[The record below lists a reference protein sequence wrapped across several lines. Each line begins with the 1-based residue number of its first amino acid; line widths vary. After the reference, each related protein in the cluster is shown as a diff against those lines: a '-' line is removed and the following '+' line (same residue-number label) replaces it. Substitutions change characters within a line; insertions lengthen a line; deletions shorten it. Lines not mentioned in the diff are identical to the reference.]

1 MRVLQVTKTSEGSF
15 WAVRQVEHL
24 VMHGVEVHAVLPS
37 STGAAVDAWRAS
49 GATLHFVDCSLPI
62 RTPAAVLQ
70 RASQIRRLV
79 ESVQPDLIHT
89 HHVTT
94 TAMLRLALGNEYSV
108 PRLFQVPGPLHMEHW
123 HTRTFEIVLAGENDF
138 WIASSRFIMELY
150 EKAGIA
156 SNKLFL
162 SYNTTDTTLF
172 SNVRTGYLRHKLGIP
187 EHALI
192 VGNINLIYPPKRYLG
207 HSVGLKCHEDII
219 EALRIIQQQRNDV
232 WGVLAG
238 GTFGTSNTYERK
250 LNTLAEQKGA
260 GRILMPGNLSPQEVA
275 WSWPDFDCAIH
286 APLSENCGGVVEP
299 LLSGV
304 PIIAGDVGGLPEVV
318 HRGLTGELVPIRD
331 PELLAEAVLNVFD
344 RYDEFRQMAQ
354 QGMQLAN
361 VMFDSKRCSNEVLS
375 IYRHLLFNESRPD
388 AFNSEQFLI
397 LQRQLHLVEAPALP
411 FKTAALIS

>member
-1 MRVLQVTKTSEGSF
+1 
-15 WAVRQVEHL
+15 
-24 VMHGVEVHAVLPS
+24 
-37 STGAAVDAWRAS
+37 
-49 GATLHFVDCSLPI
+49 
-62 RTPAAVLQ
+62 
-70 RASQIRRLV
+70 
-79 ESVQPDLIHT
+79 
-89 HHVTT
+89 
-94 TAMLRLALGNEYSV
+94 
-108 PRLFQVPGPLHMEHW
+108 
-123 HTRTFEIVLAGENDF
+123 
-138 WIASSRFIMELY
+138 
-150 EKAGIA
+150 
-156 SNKLFL
+156 
-162 SYNTTDTTLF
+162 
-172 SNVRTGYLRHKLGIP
+172 
-187 EHALI
+187 
-192 VGNINLIYPPKRYLG
+192 
-207 HSVGLKCHEDII
+207 
-219 EALRIIQQQRNDV
+219 
-232 WGVLAG
+232 
-238 GTFGTSNTYERK
+238 
-250 LNTLAEQKGA
+250 
-260 GRILMPGNLSPQEVA
+260 MPGNLSPQEVA